1 MCIRDRFRPAGPD
14 QIISTIGN
22 TTVWKRQRIGV
33 WQGRLTLTGVRGT
46 DGLGERMFLQLQSE
60 DKAAVS
66 VGLAHIGNEVSQGV
80 DYDVPVSYTH
90 LDVYK
95 RQHAHSASAVKKN
108 RCAHCPLKVSV
119 NAFKLSTVME

>member
-1 MCIRDRFRPAGPD
+1 MFCRKTGRIKNVIFFFSKFRPAGPD

-33 WQGRLTLTGVRGT
+33 WQGRLTLTGLRGT

-60 DKAAVS
+60 DEAAVS

-80 DYDVPVSYTH
+80 DYDV
-90 LDVYK
+90 L
-95 RQHAHSASAVKKN
+95 
-108 RCAHCPLKVSV
+108 
-119 NAFKLSTVME
+119 FGTVGT